1 MWINWVT
8 DKEVRVSFRENA
20 KQCIMSSEAST
31 GFDELDI
38 KPGESCYIS
47 ETLPRG
53 KTASLV
59 WTKPGIYKY
68 HLEAPGA
75 AQGKGMPEKYWPQVS

>member
-1 MWINWVT
+1 M
-8 DKEVRVSFRENA
+8 RVSFRENA
-20 KQCIMSSEAST
+20 KQCIMSSGAST
-31 GFDELDI
+31 GFEELEI
-38 KPGESCYIS
+38 KPGETCYIS

-68 HLEAPGA
+68 SLEAPRKATLGGYSGDIMA
-75 AQGKGMPEKYWPQVS
+75 EGVIEVK